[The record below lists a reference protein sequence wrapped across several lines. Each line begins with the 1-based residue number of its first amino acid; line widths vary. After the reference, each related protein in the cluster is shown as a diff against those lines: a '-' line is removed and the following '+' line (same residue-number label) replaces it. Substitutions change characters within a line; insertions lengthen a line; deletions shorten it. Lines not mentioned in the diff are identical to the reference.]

1 MNTEEQIKALPGS
14 ITKLLLEWNQ
24 GDEDALNEVVALIYD
39 DLRCTARRYL
49 YSGTAATPTLSPTE
63 LINEVYLRLR
73 DNKSFQF
80 KNRTQFFWLA
90 GKLMRHIVVDHAR
103 IRLAQ
108 KRGAGEIGLP
118 LELATDF
125 AEREDLDLPIL
136 IALGQAL
143 HRLERL
149 DSRKGQIVELRFF
162 AGLKFQ
168 EIAEVL
174 NISLT
179 TVKREWDMAKRWLA
193 RELEG
198 DRLGGSI

>member
-1 MNTEEQIKALPGS
+1 MAKNGDMSTKDQTTALPGA
-14 ITKLLLEWNQ
+14 ITKLLLEWNR
-24 GDEDALNEVVALIYD
+24 GHEDALNELVAQIYGE
-39 DLRCTARRYL
+39 LRSTARRL
-49 YSGTAATPTLSPTE
+49 LHMDIATPTLSPTA

-73 DNKSFQF
+73 DSKNFQF

-103 IRLAQ
+103 NSLAQ
-108 KRGAGEIGLP
+108 KRGAGKCGLP
-118 LELATDF
+118 LEIAADF
-125 AEREDLDLPIL
+125 SEREDLDLPTL

-143 HRLERL
+143 QRLESL
-149 DSRKGQIVELRFF
+149 DSRKGRIVELRFF

-168 EIAEVL
+168 EIAEAL

-198 DRLGGSI
+198 GR